1 MAKISQRQV
10 VAKVI
15 TLSGKDGSDSPAT
28 SKAFS
33 SATRLYFS
41 QVSGGEIQ
49 ASVEKVYDGGSTFPE
64 VLPSVIEVGD
74 VTVTRHYDP
83 LVDAP
88 VISYYRDKV
97 GKQYFRVEIL
107 TLDADGNQTGYTR
120 KYENCILVNI
130 TEPDGD
136 ASSGAPATFALT
148 FSVSK
153 STDIAYVGT
162 PATPTTPV
170 VDPVT

>member
-1 MAKISQRQV
+1 MAKISQRQI

-15 TLSGKDGSDSPAT
+15 TLSGKDGSDST
-28 SKAFS
+28 SGKNFS
-33 SATRLYFS
+33 SNTRLYFS

-83 LVDAP
+83 TVDAP

-153 STDIAYVGT
+153 STDVAYVGT
-162 PATPTTPV
+162 SVTTP
-170 VDPVT
+170 PTIVT

>member
-15 TLSGKDGSDSPAT
+15 PLSGKGGSDESTNTFST
-28 SKAFS
+28 SER
-33 SATRLYFS
+33 TYFS

-49 ASVEKVYDGGSTFPE
+49 ASVEKVYDGGATFPE

-83 LVDAP
+83 AVDAP
-88 VISYYRDKV
+88 VISKYRDKV
-97 GKQYFRVEIL
+97 GKKYFRVEVI

-136 ASSGAPATFALT
+136 ASSGGPATFSLT

-153 STDIAYVGT
+153 STDAAFTGT
-162 PATPTTPV
+162 AASSASTTV
-170 VDPVT
+170 AD

>member
-15 TLSGKDGSDSPAT
+15 PITGKNGDDETTNTFT
-28 SKAFS
+28 STNRA
-33 SATRLYFS
+33 YFS

-49 ASVEKVYDGGSTFPE
+49 ASVEKVYDGGQTFPE

-83 LVDAP
+83 TDDAAT
-88 VISYYRDKV
+88 ISHYRDKV
-97 GKQYFRVEIL
+97 GKKYFRIEVL

-136 ASSGAPATFALT
+136 ASSGGPATFSLT

-153 STDIAYVGT
+153 TTDAAYTGT
-162 PATPTTPV
+162 PTNSSSSTVAS
-170 VDPVT
+170 

>member
-15 TLSGKDGSDSPAT
+15 ALTGKGGSDIT
-28 SKAFS
+28 TNRFS
-33 SATRLYFS
+33 TDTRLYFS

-83 LVDAP
+83 AVDAP
-88 VISYYRDKV
+88 VISFYRDKV

-120 KYENCILVNI
+120 KYEDCILVNI

-136 ASSGAPATFALT
+136 ASSGGPATFSLT

-153 STDIAYVGT
+153 STDVAYTGT
-162 PATPTTPV
+162 PAAAGNTV
-170 VDPVT
+170 VA

>member
-10 VAKVI
+10 LAKVI
-15 TLSGKDGSDSPAT
+15 PLSGKGGQDLTANNT
-28 SKAFS
+28 KFS
-33 SATRLYFS
+33 SATRPYFS

-83 LVDAP
+83 SSDAQ

-97 GKQYFRVEIL
+97 GKQFFRVEIL

-120 KYENCILVNI
+120 KYEDCILVNI

-136 ASSGAPATFALT
+136 ASSGGPATFSLT

-153 STDIAYVGT
+153 STDVAYTGT
-162 PATPTTPV
+162 PNPGAATV
-170 VDPVT
+170 VA

>member
-15 TLSGKDGSDSPAT
+15 AISGKGGADTT
-28 SKAFS
+28 SNSFS
-33 SATRLYFS
+33 STTRAYFS

-74 VTVTRHYDP
+74 VTVTRHYDSSI
-83 LVDAP
+83 DAP

-97 GKQYFRVEIL
+97 GRQYFRIEIL

-120 KYENCILVNI
+120 KYEDCILVNI

-136 ASSGAPATFALT
+136 ASSGGPATFSLT

-153 STDIAYVGT
+153 STDTAYTGTTTT
-162 PATPTTPV
+162 PATTV
-170 VDPVT
+170 VGG

>member
-15 TLSGKDGSDSPAT
+15 AIAGKGGADTT
-28 SKAFS
+28 SNSFTS
-33 SATRLYFS
+33 STRTYFS

-74 VTVTRHYDP
+74 VTVTRHFDT
-83 LVDAP
+83 VIDAP

-120 KYENCILVNI
+120 KYEDCILVNI

-136 ASSGAPATFALT
+136 ASSGGPATFSLT

-153 STDIAYVGT
+153 STDVAYTGTTTT
-162 PATPTTPV
+162 PATTV
-170 VDPVT
+170 VS

>member
-1 MAKISQRQV
+1 MSKISQRQV

-15 TLSGKDGSDSPAT
+15 ALASKDGADSAAT
-28 SKAFS
+28 AGKFS
-33 SATRLYFS
+33 STGRPYFS

-83 LVDAP
+83 AVDAP

-97 GKQYFRVEIL
+97 GRQYFRVEIL

-153 STDIAYVGT
+153 STDVAYTGT
-162 PATPTTPV
+162 SSSTPPTTV
-170 VDPVT
+170 AG

>member
-15 TLSGKDGSDSPAT
+15 SLTGMGGTAETLNQ
-28 SKAFS
+28 FS
-33 SATRLYFS
+33 STTRPYFS
-41 QVSGGEIQ
+41 QVSGGEVQ

-83 LVDAP
+83 SVDAP
-88 VISYYRDKV
+88 LISTYRNKV
-97 GKQYFRVEIL
+97 GKKYFRVEII
-107 TLDADGNQTGYTR
+107 TLDADGVQTGYTR

-136 ASSGAPATFALT
+136 ASSGGPATFSLT
-148 FSVSK
+148 FAVSS
-153 STDIAYVGT
+153 STDSTSA
-162 PATPTTPV
+162 PAAPAASAPAAS
-170 VDPVT
+170 

>member
-15 TLSGKDGSDSPAT
+15 PITGKDGRDET
-28 SKAFS
+28 TNTFS
-33 SATRLYFS
+33 SSNRAYFS
-41 QVSGGEIQ
+41 QVSGGEVQ

-83 LVDAP
+83 LDDAP
-88 VISYYRDKV
+88 VISAYRNKV
-97 GKQYFRVEIL
+97 GKKYFRIEIL

-136 ASSGAPATFALT
+136 ASSGAPATFSLT

-153 STDIAYVGT
+153 TTDAAYSGT
-162 PATPTTPV
+162 AASQSSQV
-170 VDPVT
+170 VAQ

>member
-15 TLSGKDGSDSPAT
+15 AIAGKGGADTTAHSFT
-28 SKAFS
+28 
-33 SATRLYFS
+33 SATRAYFS

-83 LVDAP
+83 SVDAS
-88 VISYYRDKV
+88 VISFYRDKV

-120 KYENCILVNI
+120 KYEDCILVNI

-136 ASSGAPATFALT
+136 ASSGGPATFSLT

-153 STDIAYVGT
+153 ATDIAFTGTTTT
-162 PATPTTPV
+162 PATTV
-170 VDPVT
+170 VT

>member
-15 TLSGKDGSDSPAT
+15 PITGVNGSDEAT
-28 SKAFS
+28 NRFS
-33 SATRLYFS
+33 STTRPYFS
-41 QVSGGEIQ
+41 QVSGGEVQ

-83 LVDAP
+83 TSDAAA
-88 VISYYRDKV
+88 ISAYRDKV
-97 GKQYFRVEIL
+97 GKKYFRIEII
-107 TLDADGNQTGYTR
+107 TLDADNNQVGYTR

-136 ASSGAPATFALT
+136 ASSGGPATYSLT
-148 FSVSK
+148 FAVSK
-153 STDIAYVGT
+153 STDSAFSA
-162 PATPTTPV
+162 PASGATATAATGA
-170 VDPVT
+170 

>member
-15 TLSGKDGSDSPAT
+15 AIEGKGGRDTTANS
-28 SKAFS
+28 FS
-33 SATRLYFS
+33 SATRAYFS

-83 LVDAP
+83 AVDAS
-88 VISYYRDKV
+88 VISFYRDKV
-97 GKQYFRVEIL
+97 GRQYFRVEIL

-120 KYENCILVNI
+120 KYEDCILVNI

-136 ASSGAPATFALT
+136 ASSGGPATFSLT

-153 STDIAYVGT
+153 ATDIAFTGTTPT
-162 PATPTTPV
+162 PATTV
-170 VDPVT
+170 VI

>member
-15 TLSGKDGSDSPAT
+15 PITGKNGDDETTNTFT
-28 SKAFS
+28 STNRA
-33 SATRLYFS
+33 YFS

-49 ASVEKVYDGGSTFPE
+49 ASVEKVYDGGQTFPE

-83 LVDAP
+83 TDDAAT
-88 VISYYRDKV
+88 ISHYRDKV
-97 GKQYFRVEIL
+97 GKKYFRIEVL
-107 TLDADGNQTGYTR
+107 TLDEDGNQTGYTR

-136 ASSGAPATFALT
+136 ASSGGPATFSLT

-153 STDIAYVGT
+153 TTDAAYTGT
-162 PATPTTPV
+162 PTNSSSSTVAS
-170 VDPVT
+170 

>member
-15 TLSGKDGSDSPAT
+15 AISGKGGADTT
-28 SKAFS
+28 SNSFS
-33 SATRLYFS
+33 STTRAYFS

-74 VTVTRHYDP
+74 VTVTRHYDSSI
-83 LVDAP
+83 DAP
-88 VISYYRDKV
+88 IISYYRDKV
-97 GKQYFRVEIL
+97 GRQYFRIEIL

-120 KYENCILVNI
+120 KYEDCILVNI

-136 ASSGAPATFALT
+136 ASSGGPATFSLT

-153 STDIAYVGT
+153 STDTAYTGTTTT
-162 PATPTTPV
+162 PATTV
-170 VDPVT
+170 VGG

>member
-15 TLSGKDGSDSPAT
+15 PLAGKGGRDEST
-28 SKAFS
+28 NTFS
-33 SATRLYFS
+33 SSNRAYFS

-49 ASVEKVYDGGSTFPE
+49 ASVEKVYDGGQQFPE

-83 LVDAP
+83 AIDAAQ
-88 VISYYRDKV
+88 IAAYRDKV
-97 GKQYFRVEIL
+97 GKKYFRVEII

-120 KYENCILVNI
+120 KYEDCILVNI

-136 ASSGAPATFALT
+136 ASSGAPATFSLT

-153 STDIAYVGT
+153 TTDATVTGTTSSNSSTT
-162 PATPTTPV
+162 
-170 VDPVT
+170 VTS

>member
-15 TLSGKDGSDSPAT
+15 SLTGKGGDDENT
-28 SKAFS
+28 NQFFS
-33 SATRLYFS
+33 TERAYFS

-49 ASVEKVYDGGSTFPE
+49 ASVEKVYDGGQTFPE

-83 LVDAP
+83 NIDAP
-88 VISYYRDKV
+88 VISHYRSKV
-97 GKQYFRVEIL
+97 GKKYFRIEVI
-107 TLDADGNQTGYTR
+107 TQDADGNQTGYTR

-136 ASSGAPATFALT
+136 ASSGGPATFSLT

-153 STDIAYVGT
+153 TTDTAYTGTAPASGSTT
-162 PATPTTPV
+162 
-170 VDPVT
+170 VTQ

>member
-15 TLSGKDGSDSPAT
+15 AIAGKGGADTTANS
-28 SKAFS
+28 FS
-33 SATRLYFS
+33 SATRAYFS

-83 LVDAP
+83 AVDAS
-88 VISYYRDKV
+88 VISFYRDKV

-120 KYENCILVNI
+120 KYEDCILVNI

-136 ASSGAPATFALT
+136 ASSGGPATFSLT

-153 STDIAYVGT
+153 ATDIAFTGTTNT
-162 PATPTTPV
+162 PATTV
-170 VDPVT
+170 VA

>member
-10 VAKVI
+10 LAKVI
-15 TLSGKDGSDSPAT
+15 PIEGKGGADLTAESV
-28 SKAFS
+28 KFS
-33 SATRLYFS
+33 STTRPYFS

-83 LVDAP
+83 SVDAP
-88 VISYYRDKV
+88 VISYYRNKV
-97 GKQYFRVEIL
+97 GKQFFRVEVL
-107 TLDADGNQTGYTR
+107 TMDADGNQTGYTR
-120 KYENCILVNI
+120 KYEDCILVNI

-136 ASSGAPATFALT
+136 ASSGGPATFSLT

-153 STDIAYVGT
+153 STDASFVGT
-162 PATPTTPV
+162 TPSGASSIV
-170 VDPVT
+170 A

>member
-15 TLSGKDGSDSPAT
+15 SLTGMGGSDEIL
-28 SKAFS
+28 KQFS
-33 SATRLYFS
+33 STTRPYFS
-41 QVSGGEIQ
+41 QVSGGEVQ

-83 LVDAP
+83 SVDAP
-88 VISYYRDKV
+88 LISAYRDKV
-97 GKQYFRVEIL
+97 GKKYFRVEIL
-107 TLDADGNQTGYTR
+107 TLDADGVQTGYTR

-136 ASSGAPATFALT
+136 ASSGGPATFSLT
-148 FSVSK
+148 FAVSK
-153 STDIAYVGT
+153 STDASST
-162 PATPTTPV
+162 PAAATPGAPATS
-170 VDPVT
+170 

>member
-15 TLSGKDGSDSPAT
+15 AIAGKGGADTT
-28 SKAFS
+28 SNSFTS
-33 SATRLYFS
+33 STRAYFS

-74 VTVTRHYDP
+74 VTVTRHFDT
-83 LVDAP
+83 VIDAP

-120 KYENCILVNI
+120 KYEDCILVNI

-136 ASSGAPATFALT
+136 ASSGGPATFSLT

-153 STDIAYVGT
+153 STDIAFTGTTNT
-162 PATPTTPV
+162 PATTV
-170 VDPVT
+170 VS

>member
-10 VAKVI
+10 VAKV
-15 TLSGKDGSDSPAT
+15 T
-28 SKAFS
+28 SLTGVGGNVETTNQFS
-33 SATRLYFS
+33 SDTRPYFS
-41 QVSGGEIQ
+41 QVSGGEVQ

-88 VISYYRDKV
+88 LISTYRDKV
-97 GKQYFRVEIL
+97 GRKYFKVEII
-107 TLDADGNQTGYTR
+107 TLDADGSQVGYTR
-120 KYENCILVNI
+120 QYENCILVNI

-136 ASSGAPATFALT
+136 ASSGGPATFSLT
-148 FSVSK
+148 FAVSK
-153 STDIAYVGT
+153 STDSTST
-162 PATPTTPV
+162 PKTA
-170 VDPVT
+170 

>member
-15 TLSGKDGSDSPAT
+15 PITGKNGEDETTNTFT
-28 SKAFS
+28 STNRA
-33 SATRLYFS
+33 YFS

-49 ASVEKVYDGGSTFPE
+49 ASVEKVYDGGQTFPE

-83 LVDAP
+83 ADDAAT
-88 VISYYRDKV
+88 ISHYRDKV
-97 GKQYFRVEIL
+97 GKKYFRIEVL

-136 ASSGAPATFALT
+136 ASSGGPATFSLT

-153 STDIAYVGT
+153 TTDAAYTGT
-162 PATPTTPV
+162 PANSSSSTV
-170 VDPVT
+170 AS

>member
-10 VAKVI
+10 VAKVLAI
-15 TLSGKDGSDSPAT
+15 SGKGGAVTT
-28 SKAFS
+28 SNSFS
-33 SATRLYFS
+33 STTRAYFS

-83 LVDAP
+83 SIDAP

-97 GKQYFRVEIL
+97 GRQYFRVEIL
-107 TLDADGNQTGYTR
+107 TLDADGNQIGYTR
-120 KYENCILVNI
+120 KYEDCILVNI

-136 ASSGAPATFALT
+136 ASSGGPATFSLT

-153 STDIAYVGT
+153 STDIAYTGTTTT
-162 PATPTTPV
+162 PATTV
-170 VDPVT
+170 VS

>member
-15 TLSGKDGSDSPAT
+15 PLTGVGGTDEAVNK
-28 SKAFS
+28 FS
-33 SATRLYFS
+33 STTRPYFS
-41 QVSGGEIQ
+41 QVSGGEVQ
-49 ASVEKVYDGGSTFPE
+49 ASVEKVYDGGATFPE

-83 LVDAP
+83 TDDA
-88 VISYYRDKV
+88 VAISSYRDKV
-97 GKQYFRVEIL
+97 GKKYFRVEIIN
-107 TLDADGNQTGYTR
+107 LDADGIQTGYTR

-136 ASSGAPATFALT
+136 ASSGGPATYSLT
-148 FSVSK
+148 FAVSK
-153 STDIAYVGT
+153 SSDSAPT
-162 PATPTTPV
+162 PKK
-170 VDPVT
+170 

>member
-10 VAKVI
+10 LAKVI
-15 TLSGKDGSDSPAT
+15 PLTTKGGQDVTASNAN
-28 SKAFS
+28 FS
-33 SATRLYFS
+33 TAARLYFS

-83 LVDAP
+83 ASDAP
-88 VISYYRDKV
+88 VISFYRNKV
-97 GKQYFRVEIL
+97 CKHFFRVEIL
-107 TLDADGNQTGYTR
+107 TTDADGNQTGYTR
-120 KYENCILVNI
+120 KYEDCILVNI

-136 ASSGAPATFALT
+136 ASSGGPATFSLT

-153 STDIAYVGT
+153 STDVAYTGT
-162 PATPTTPV
+162 PASGAATIV
-170 VDPVT
+170 A

>member
-15 TLSGKDGSDSPAT
+15 PIVGKGGAEVT
-28 SKAFS
+28 TTGQTFS
-33 SATRLYFS
+33 STTRAYFS

-49 ASVEKVYDGGSTFPE
+49 ASVEKVYDGGATFPE

-74 VTVTRHYDP
+74 VSVTRHYDP
-83 LVDAP
+83 TTDAP
-88 VISYYRDKV
+88 TISYYKNKV

-107 TLDADGNQTGYTR
+107 TLDADGTQTGYTR

-136 ASSGAPATFALT
+136 ASSGAPATFSLT
-148 FSVSK
+148 FAVS
-153 STDIAYVGT
+153 STTDAVYVGT
-162 PATPTTPV
+162 PPTTGTTV
-170 VDPVT
+170 VSGT

>member
-15 TLSGKDGSDSPAT
+15 AIAGKGGADTT
-28 SKAFS
+28 SNNFTS
-33 SATRLYFS
+33 STRAYFS

-74 VTVTRHYDP
+74 VTVTRHFDTAI
-83 LVDAP
+83 DAP

-120 KYENCILVNI
+120 KYEDCILVNI

-136 ASSGAPATFALT
+136 ASSGGPATFSLT

-153 STDIAYVGT
+153 STDVAYTGTTTT
-162 PATPTTPV
+162 PATTV
-170 VDPVT
+170 AS